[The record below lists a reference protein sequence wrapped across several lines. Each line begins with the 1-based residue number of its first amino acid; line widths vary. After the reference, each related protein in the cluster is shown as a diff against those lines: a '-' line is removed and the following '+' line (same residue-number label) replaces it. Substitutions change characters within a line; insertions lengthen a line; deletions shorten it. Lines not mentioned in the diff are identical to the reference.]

1 MHSIECKCICTC
13 KPKVFNPPI
22 KTYKAGE
29 PMIPEHCWN
38 CHNYNCIQV
47 SANGS
52 GYWCRYCGYGGTVS
66 YAVHDSK

>member
-1 MHSIECKCICTC
+1 MHSIECKCTCICKHC
-13 KPKVFNPPI
+13 IFKPKI

-29 PMIPEHCWN
+29 PMIPNDCWN
-38 CHNYNCIQV
+38 CEKYNCIQV
-47 SANGS
+47 SVNGE